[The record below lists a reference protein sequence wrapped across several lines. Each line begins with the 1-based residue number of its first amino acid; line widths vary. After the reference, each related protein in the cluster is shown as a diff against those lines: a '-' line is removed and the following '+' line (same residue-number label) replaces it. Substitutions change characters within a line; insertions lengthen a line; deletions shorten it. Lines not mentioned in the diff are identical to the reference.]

1 MRNSLAGAR
10 IRGYL
15 PRYPGPSRNISQQR
29 IIGGTVTAAIILA
42 AIFIAQPGARAPDKI
57 MVITWVILLVSIAM
71 FHYISKFT
79 SKLIMRHYDI
89 YTVMAEIEERD
100 KAVPAHVFATPT
112 RASAHFLQLFYE
124 NREKFKLTTRYDI
137 DPVAL
142 QKIGED
148 EGFVMGRLEAERL
161 AKSLV
166 KKYPNLVM
174 DIRMR
179 AERIQ
184 NMSLIRKRKNF
195 S

>member
-15 PRYPGPSRNISQQR
+15 PKYPGPSRYISQQH
-29 IIGGTVTAAIILA
+29 IIGGTVSAAIILA

-57 MVITWVILLVSIAM
+57 MVITWALLLVSIVM
-71 FHYISKFT
+71 FHYIRKLT
-79 SKLIMRHYDI
+79 SNLITRHYDI

-112 RASAHFLQLFYE
+112 RVRAHFLQLFYE
-124 NREKFKLTTRYDI
+124 NREKFKLTTSYDI

-148 EGFVMGRLEAERL
+148 EGFVMGRLEAEQL
-161 AKSLV
+161 AMSLV

-184 NMSLIRKRKNF
+184 NMSLIRKRKNI

>member
-1 MRNSLAGAR
+1 
-10 IRGYL
+10 
-15 PRYPGPSRNISQQR
+15 
-29 IIGGTVTAAIILA
+29 
-42 AIFIAQPGARAPDKI
+42 
-57 MVITWVILLVSIAM
+57 
-71 FHYISKFT
+71 
-79 SKLIMRHYDI
+79 
-89 YTVMAEIEERD
+89 MAEIEERD
-100 KAVPAHVFATPT
+100 KARPAHVFATPT
-112 RASAHFLQLFYE
+112 RASAHFLKLFYE
-124 NREKFKLTTRYDI
+124 SRERFKLTTGYNI
-137 DPVAL
+137 DPVSL

-148 EGFVMGRLEAERL
+148 EGFVMGRLEAEQL

>member
-1 MRNSLAGAR
+1 MRKSLPHAR

-15 PRYPGPSRNISQQR
+15 PKDPGSSRDFSR
-29 IIGGTVTAAIILA
+29 DYVVGGTAIAAVILA
-42 AIFIAQPGARAPDKI
+42 AIFIAQPGARPPDKI
-57 MVITWVILLVSIAM
+57 MVITWVILLVSIMM
-71 FHYISKFT
+71 FHYIRKFT

-112 RASAHFLQLFYE
+112 RASSHFLQLFYE
-124 NREKFKLTTRYDI
+124 NREKFKLTTSYDI
-137 DPVAL
+137 DHVAL

-148 EGFVMGRLEAERL
+148 EGFVMGRLEAEQL
-161 AKSLV
+161 AKSLM

-184 NMSLIRKRKNF
+184 NMSLIRKRKNI